1 MNRRDFLRM
10 SSASGL
16 LAGLPQDL
24 SARSRETSAAMA
36 AKSGAGWD
44 QGRLLHLLPT
54 VSDREMLIK
63 ASFDRALTAAPS
75 LRVGAL
81 TVSARMS
88 DTRGEC
94 WQFHARGL
102 EPGRR
107 YRLALVSGG
116 KSGGKPLCEP
126 WDLATFPAA
135 DARPESVR
143 VLFYTCAGG
152 HEALGFLPA
161 AVRNRML
168 RRALSFRPDAVVAN
182 GDHVYWDLRSP
193 LTAKTQGASQAALQ
207 IAGLPD
213 RSQAI
218 LGGDNEFM
226 LKRSAGP
233 QIVPVYGTDFRST
246 PVFFVQDD
254 HDYFDNDDATDEI
267 VTFPPDHFMTQMA
280 RATQELYYPEFLP
293 DATRPA
299 GLPGASYAGRALPV
313 SESFGTLRYGNL
325 LEVLLYSVRRSM
337 TMAGP
342 SAVFLE
348 DTVEAW
354 LKARM
359 AAPGAAHV
367 VNAPSNPPGWTAGK
381 WGEWYPD
388 VLAADGKLTLEKSK
402 PYWQSGWIKQH
413 DRLMVAMSAMRGRV
427 PLVMSGDLH
436 AIAIGRMLR
445 TGAEDLSANPVT
457 AVLTGPVGTRPT
469 GWPSGVR
476 KIGAQPSLHL
486 QMEEM
491 IKPIEQHGYT
501 LADFTQDKITLRM
514 FKWDV
519 KTQPVQALDTLEPFH
534 TVELARPA

>member
-10 SSASGL
+10 SSVGTL
-16 LAGLPQDL
+16 LAEVPQEIL
-24 SARSRETSAAMA
+24 AQSAKFTSVATKNATTV
-36 AKSGAGWD
+36 WD
-44 QGRLLHLLPT
+44 RGRLLHLLPT

-63 ASFDRALTAAPS
+63 ASFERGLAAAPL
-75 LRVGAL
+75 LRVGTH
-81 TVSARMS
+81 TVAGRMS

-107 YRLALVSGG
+107 YRLSLASGG
-116 KSGGKPLCEP
+116 KSGGEPLCQDWE
-126 WDLATFPAA
+126 LATFPAP
-135 DARPESVR
+135 DARPERMR

-161 AVRNRML
+161 TVRNRML
-168 RRALSFRPDAVVAN
+168 RRGLSFGPDAVIAN
-182 GDHVYWDLRSP
+182 GDHVYWDLRSS

-207 IAGLPD
+207 IAGRPD
-213 RSQAI
+213 RSAAI
-218 LGGDNEFM
+218 FGTDNELM

-254 HDYFDNDDATDEI
+254 HDYYDNDDAYDEI

-313 SESFGTLRYGNL
+313 SESFGTLRYGRL
-325 LEVLLYSVRRSM
+325 LEVLLYSVRRTM

-359 AAPGAAHV
+359 AATEIAHV

-388 VLAADGKLTLEKSK
+388 LLGADGNLTLEKPK
-402 PYWQSGWIKQH
+402 RYWQSGWLKQH
-413 DRLMVAMSAMRGRV
+413 DRLMAAMSAMRGRV
-427 PLVMSGDLH
+427 PLAMSGDLH
-436 AIAIGRMLR
+436 AIALGRILR
-445 TGAEDLSANPVT
+445 TGTEDLSANPVI
-457 AVLTGPVGTRPT
+457 AVLTGSVGTRST

-486 QMEEM
+486 QMEEI
-491 IKPIEQHGYT
+491 IKPIEQHGFT
-501 LADFTQDKITLRM
+501 IADFTPDKVVLRM
-514 FKWDV
+514 FKWDL
-519 KTQPVQALDTLEPFH
+519 KTQAPEALDTLEPFYAL
-534 TVELARPA
+534 ELARPV